1 MNRAMGNNGGNAP
14 DSANTSREIAAAKA
28 CCADLYQSDLARL
41 VLGDTLHPGGLRLTN
56 RLGRLMAI
64 RQGGWVVDLASGSG
78 ASALA
83 ISRTF
88 HCRVV
93 GIEFG
98 RQASVEA
105 LARSRQAIVPGNA
118 SFLQGDAE
126 LPPLKVGAFD
136 GVFSECSLSL
146 FPDKALAVKQAV
158 SLIKSGGRLGLS
170 DVTLTPGSLPA
181 QLEGPLGQVLCLT
194 DALDSNGYARL
205 LRDAGLSNVYLEDAS
220 FEISALLA
228 RIKAGLAGL
237 ISLHL
242 ASSGDFLPTATDSS
256 TDLGQWRELID
267 RLEGMVKDG
276 KLGYWLFVGEKP

>member
-1 MNRAMGNNGGNAP
+1 MVSAKGNDKDHDLG
-14 DSANTSREIAAAKA
+14 SAITSRGAADAKA

-64 RQGGWVVDLASGSG
+64 RRGDWVVDLASGKG

-98 RQASVEA
+98 RQASIEA
-105 LARSRQAIVPGNA
+105 LAKARQAIVPGNA

-126 LPPLKVGAFD
+126 QPPLKAGAFD
-136 GVFSECSLSL
+136 GVYCECSLSL
-146 FPDKALAVKQAV
+146 FPDKALAVKQAA
-158 SLIKSGGRLGLS
+158 SLIKGGGKLGLS
-170 DVTLTPGSLPA
+170 DVTLTHGSLPA
-181 QLEGPLGQVLCLT
+181 QLEGPLGQMLCLT
-194 DALDSNGYARL
+194 DALDSDGYARL
-205 LRDAGLSNVYLEDAS
+205 LREAGLSSVYLEDAS
-220 FEISALLA
+220 CEISALLA
-228 RIKAGLAGL
+228 RIKAGLEGL
-237 ISLHL
+237 AYL
-242 ASSGDFLPTATDSS
+242 APASTGHFLTPGTHHP
-256 TDLGQWRELID
+256 TDLGQWSDLID
-267 RLEGMVKDG
+267 RLEEMVKDG